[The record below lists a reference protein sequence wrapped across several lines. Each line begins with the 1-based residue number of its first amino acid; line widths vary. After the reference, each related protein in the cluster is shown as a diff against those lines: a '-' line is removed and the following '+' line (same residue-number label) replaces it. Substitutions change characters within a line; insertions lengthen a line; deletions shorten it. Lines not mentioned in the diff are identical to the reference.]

1 MVPWKRRLPWPMEGF
16 DTGLAEVMERFL
28 NPAED
33 WNEQEKFAPM
43 ANVAET
49 ETRYEVTLELPGMKP
64 EELNVEF
71 RNGELWVTG
80 ERKEEKEAKGKTFHR
95 IERRHGEFKRGFAL
109 PAAINEEKVAAEY
122 KDGILRITVPKVE
135 AAMPKRVAVKT

>member
-1 MVPWKRRLPWPMEGF
+1 MKGF
-16 DTGLAEVMERFL
+16 DNRLAEVMERFL

-33 WNEQEKFAPM
+33 WNELEKFAPM

-49 ETRYEVTLELPGMKP
+49 ETHYEVTIELPGMTP
-64 EELNVEF
+64 EEFNVEL

-80 ERKEEKEAKGKTFHR
+80 ERKEEKDEKGKTFHR
-95 IERRHGEFKRGFAL
+95 SERRHGEFKRVFVL
-109 PAAINEEKVAAEY
+109 PAAINEDKVAAEY

-135 AAMPKRVAVKT
+135 AAKPKRVAVKT